1 MRFSRAGFL
10 FVLVATTALLAAEN
24 GYNLFQQGLAKERA
38 EADLRGAIQVYEQV
52 VQDNAADRKL
62 AAQALFR
69 IGECRRVLGDAEAPK
84 AYERIIRDYPDQ
96 QDVVAKAQT
105 RLAALRPPTDSEG
118 ALSIRQVWSGEGVT
132 LDGNPSPDGR
142 YFAHVDHKTWNLQIR
157 DLRTGESRE
166 LKLRGTNIKTSP
178 SAGGSTPVFSPD
190 GKQLAYQFWGPR
202 TELRVIDADGTHE
215 RTLLAGKTA
224 PYPVAW
230 SPDSKW
236 IAAFRGNRDDG
247 HQIVLIST
255 ADGSTKQLKSTGW
268 RFPSIGGF
276 SPDGRFLVYSVP
288 DSEPSMSDGGIFAL
302 AADGTQETR
311 LVDSAGDNK
320 DPVWIPDGTAVVFQS
335 DRAGSNGL
343 WALTVNNGK
352 PSGAPE
358 LLRANIGEFQSK
370 GFDRDGR
377 LHYGAWNRLVNSYV
391 VDVDPKTLAVKSDQR
406 RLTDTFVGSNWG
418 ASWSPDGKHIAYYRA
433 PDASRNRSV
442 VIRSV
447 ATGEEREL
455 PDRVRLGNWAKG
467 YQAPQWFPDGK
478 SVMVLDTSDGRWSLK
493 RFPVDGGNQEVVF
506 RGTRGLVRRPQLSP
520 DGKAIYYSHAERGRA
535 GVVGV
540 LRLMKLDIE
549 TGEKKELYRTEAYGP
564 SLFGLALS
572 PDGTRLSFMRNTAK
586 GQGRKLFVISSEG
599 GEPTE
604 VYTWTN
610 PRPGWLIGAW
620 TPDSQNILV
629 SILRRLWVVP
639 ADGGEPK
646 ALDVTGR
653 EIQDPVFSPDGRQ
666 IAFTAGGSKGEL
678 WVVENLLPQMRSER

>member
-10 FVLVATTALLAAEN
+10 SVLVATTALLAAEN

-69 IGECRRVLGDAEAPK
+69 IGECQRALGDAEAPK
-84 AYERIIRDYPDQ
+84 AYERIIRDYLDQ

-118 ALSIRQVWSGEGVT
+118 ALSMRQVWSGEGVN

-142 YFAHVDHKTWNLQIR
+142 YFASASYETGNLQIR

-166 LKLRGTNIKTSP
+166 LKLRGATINTSP
-178 SAGGSTPVFSPD
+178 SAGGSRPVFSQD

-202 TELRVIDADGTHE
+202 PELRVIDADGTHE

-236 IAAFRGNRDDG
+236 IAAVRGNSDDG
-247 HQIVLIST
+247 RQIVLIST
-255 ADGSTKQLKSTGW
+255 ADGAVKQLKSTGW

-276 SPDGRFLVYSVP
+276 SADGRFLVYSVP
-288 DSEPSMSDGGIFAL
+288 DSEPSMSNGGIFAL

-320 DPVWIPDGTAVVFQS
+320 HPVWTPDGTAVVFQS

-358 LLRANIGEFQSK
+358 LLRANIGEIQNK
-370 GFDRDGR
+370 GFDRHGR

-467 YQAPQWFPDGK
+467 YLAPQWFPDGK

-493 RFPVDGGNQEVVF
+493 RFPVDGGNQEVIF
-506 RGTRGLVRRPQLSP
+506 RGTRGVRRPQLSP
-520 DGKAIYYSHAERGRA
+520 DGKAIYYSHVERGRA

-549 TGEKKELYRTEAYGP
+549 TGEKKELYRTDGDAV

-586 GQGRKLFVISSEG
+586 GHGRKLFVISSQG
-599 GEPTE
+599 GEPAE
-604 VYTWTN
+604 VYTWTK

-646 ALDVTGR
+646 ALNLTGR

-678 WVVENLLPQMRSER
+678 WVVENLLPQMRSAR

>member
-1 MRFSRAGFL
+1 MR
-10 FVLVATTALLAAEN
+10 
-24 GYNLFQQGLAKERA
+24 
-38 EADLRGAIQVYEQV
+38 D
-52 VQDNAADRKL
+52 
-62 AAQALFR
+62 
-69 IGECRRVLGDAEAPK
+69 
-84 AYERIIRDYPDQ
+84 
-96 QDVVAKAQT
+96 
-105 RLAALRPPTDSEG
+105 
-118 ALSIRQVWSGEGVT
+118 
-132 LDGNPSPDGR
+132 
-142 YFAHVDHKTWNLQIR
+142 KTWNLQIR

-166 LKLRGTNIKTSP
+166 LKLRGTNIKTAP
-178 SAGGSTPVFSPD
+178 SAGGSRPVFSPD

-202 TELRVIDADGTHE
+202 PELRVIDADGTHE

-224 PYPVAW
+224 PDPVAW

-320 DPVWIPDGTAVVFQS
+320 DPVWTPDGTSVVFQS

-343 WALTVNNGK
+343 WALKVSNGK
-352 PSGAPE
+352 PSGTPE
-358 LLRANIGEFQSK
+358 LLRANVGEIQSK
-370 GFDRDGR
+370 GFDRHGR
-377 LHYGAWNRLVNSYV
+377 FHYGAYNRLVNAYV
-391 VDVDPKTLAVKSDQR
+391 MDIDSKTLAVKSAQR

-418 ASWSPDGKHIAYYRA
+418 AAWSPNGEHVAYYRA

-535 GVVGV
+535 GVTAV

-586 GQGRKLFVISSEG
+586 GHGRKLFVISSEG

-604 VYTWTN
+604 VYTWTK
-610 PRPGWLIGAW
+610 PRPTWLIGAW
-620 TPDSQNILV
+620 TQDSRNILV
-629 SILRRLWVVP
+629 GIGRDSLLQLWVVP

-646 ALDVTGR
+646 ALDIEAR
-653 EIQDPVFSPDGRQ
+653 ELRDPVFSPDGAQ

-678 WVVENLLPQMRSER
+678 WVAENLLPQMRLAR